1 MLTQDEMREMILR
14 LTKERNDAL
23 IKAEDMERS
32 ANSARE
38 IARVAMS
45 HTSTE
50 CIRVE
55 FSVTAH
61 GLQLIVCCP
70 QNEERDITQR
80 IAKHLD
86 PALREALGWTD
97 ALPKKIGATG

>member
-1 MLTQDEMREMILR
+1 MLTHNEMRDAILK
-14 LTKERNDAL
+14 LTKERNDAE
-23 IKAEDMERS
+23 IRCADMERS

-55 FSVTAH
+55 LAITGH
-61 GLQLIVCCP
+61 GMQLIVCCP
-70 QNEERDITQR
+70 QNEECDITQR

-86 PALREALGWTD
+86 PALREAFGWTD
-97 ALPKKIGATG
+97 ELPKRQGATG